1 MSGIDLANVLYVL
14 NHFSCVRLFVTLWTV
29 AHQAPLFMDSPGKNI
44 EVVCHALLQGI
55 FPAQGLNLH
64 LLHLLHWQASS
75 LSQVP
80 PGKPLIYPILKIKFV
95 CTKIFSVTNKV
106 LAPKRH
112 YFDIDWQPLHFYK
125 WVNFVLELF
134 GIF

>member
-1 MSGIDLANVLYVL
+1 MSGIDLTNVLYVL
-14 NHFSCVRLFVTLWTV
+14 NHFRCVRLFVTLWTV

-44 EVVCHALLQGI
+44 EVGCHALLQGI

-95 CTKIFSVTNKV
+95 CISLEQEMWTQGRCEHNHIQ
-106 LAPKRH
+106 REE
-112 YFDIDWQPLHFYK
+112 HFVK
-125 WVNFVLELF
+125 TEAETQ
-134 GIF
+134 